1 MLKKHSLDELR
12 ALVDE
17 PCDARCA
24 DIDNSRRLTDTE
36 VRGIIEDVC
45 GARNIPEF
53 QLLPRDVQ
61 DMAVRS
67 ILDAGASV
75 RQAVSHTG
83 LTTKQIRTRYD
94 K

>member
-1 MLKKHSLDELR
+1 MRLKICGGSQ
-12 ALVDE
+12 
-17 PCDARCA
+17 
-24 DIDNSRRLTDTE
+24 IRRN
-36 VRGIIEDVC
+36 G
-45 GARNIPEF
+45 NIPEF

-61 DMAVRS
+61 DMVVRS
-67 ILDAGASV
+67 ILDVGASV

>member
-1 MLKKHSLDELR
+1 M
-12 ALVDE
+12 
-17 PCDARCA
+17 
-24 DIDNSRRLTDTE
+24 T
-36 VRGIIEDVC
+36 
-45 GARNIPEF
+45 RNIPEF

-83 LTTKQIRTRYD
+83 LSTKQIRKRYD

>member
-1 MLKKHSLDELR
+1 MRLKICGGLQT
-12 ALVDE
+12 
-17 PCDARCA
+17 
-24 DIDNSRRLTDTE
+24 RRN
-36 VRGIIEDVC
+36 G
-45 GARNIPEF
+45 NIPEF

-67 ILDAGASV
+67 ILDAGTSV

>member
-1 MLKKHSLDELR
+1 MRLKICGGLQT
-12 ALVDE
+12 
-17 PCDARCA
+17 
-24 DIDNSRRLTDTE
+24 RRN
-36 VRGIIEDVC
+36 G
-45 GARNIPEF
+45 NIPEF
-53 QLLPRDVQ
+53 QLLPHDVQ

-83 LTTKQIRTRYD
+83 LTTKQIRKRYD